1 MGSLLGADEFGFG
14 TIAMIAV
21 GCIAARICHTNNCPV
36 GVTTQKEKLREKFV
50 GAPFDMYNFFYFAA
64 SEVRQQLA
72 DMGYKSMSEITGRAD
87 LLQPNGKA
95 LHKTESLDLSFTSQM
110 PPAIT
115 PEQRAWEPELAE
127 VHAQTNTLDDEL
139 LAMDE
144 VIAAI
149 DGHEHKMVETP
160 VVNTDRAA
168 GARIAGA
175 IAKQHGNRGWRG
187 SLHVRFTGCA
197 GQSFGAFCLDGLDLE
212 VRGDAND
219 YVAKSLHGG
228 RIRILPGAD
237 SEGRFALDDG
247 FAPTFTPSDCSIV
260 GNTCLYGATGGKFF
274 GYGRAGERF
283 CVRNSNAQAVIEG
296 TGDHCCEYMTGGVV
310 VALGPVGRNVG

>member
-1 MGSLLGADEFGFG
+1 
-14 TIAMIAV
+14 
-21 GCIAARICHTNNCPV
+21 
-36 GVTTQKEKLREKFV
+36 
-50 GAPFDMYNFFYFAA
+50 
-64 SEVRQQLA
+64 
-72 DMGYKSMSEITGRAD
+72 
-87 LLQPNGKA
+87 
-95 LHKTESLDLSFTSQM
+95 M

-139 LAMDE
+139 LEMGE

-149 DGHEHKMVETP
+149 EGHEHKTVETP
-160 VVNTDRAA
+160 VVNTDRAT

-175 IAKQHGNRGWRG
+175 VAKAHGNRGWRG
-187 SLHVRFTGCA
+187 SLHIVFTGCA
-197 GQSFGAFCLDGLDLE
+197 GQSFGAYCLDGLDLE

-219 YVAKSLHGG
+219 YVGKSLHGG
-228 RIRILPGAD
+228 RIRVMPGAD
-237 SEGRFALDDG
+237 TEGRFPLDEG
-247 FAPTFTPSDCSIV
+247 FTPTFTPSDCSIV

-310 VALGPVGRNVG
+310 VSLGPVGRNVGAGQTNPDPHPHPDPNPNPNPN